1 MTSYFNPPHNCYL
14 LLLEELLIEL
24 QQPNQ
29 NNKIIKY
36 NLIEITLDLS
46 IKLLTIEIIAGENI
60 EIKYPIYICN
70 KNIYDYKLR
79 IIGSDN
85 IKAAIIEHNQQQSET
100 AIICKHNTIL
110 DYYLMQQQGQ
120 ANITL
125 YQHAYS
131 KITARLLAS
140 NLHASNVNIT
150 VNLCE
155 QHAKIDIN
163 ILQHPHANISH
174 VIELFINHLAAHT
187 YSNTKA
193 RIIAAA
199 KAIASLSGR
208 IIVNKGCS
216 KANANLQSK
225 ALVLDKHATVINRPE
240 LVIDHD
246 DVICAHGAS
255 IGELDQEALFYM
267 QTRGISLLAAKKLLL
282 SAFKQPIIAT
292 IQYPEIINYIDPD
305 PV

>member
-1 MTSYFNPPHNCYL
+1 MTSYFNPPYNCYL
-14 LLLEELLIEL
+14 LFLEELLIEL
-24 QQPNQ
+24 QQPNK

-46 IKLLTIEIIAGENI
+46 IKLLTIKIMASENL
-60 EIKYPIYICN
+60 EIKCPIYICN
-70 KNIYDYKLR
+70 QNVVEYKLQ
-79 IIGSDN
+79 IIGSAN
-85 IKAAIIEHNQQQSET
+85 IKAIIIEHNQQQS
-100 AIICKHNTIL
+100 NTEITCNNHAIL
-110 DYYLMQQQGQ
+110 DYYLIQQQNH
-120 ANITL
+120 ANISIN
-125 YQHAYS
+125 QHAYS
-131 KITARLLAS
+131 KINARLLATSAHNS
-140 NLHASNVNIT
+140 NLDLT
-150 VNLCE
+150 VNLLE
-155 QHAKIDIN
+155 EHAKIDLN

-174 VIELFINHLAAHT
+174 VIELFINHLAANT

-208 IIVNKGCS
+208 IVVNKGCS

-225 ALVLDKHATVINRPE
+225 ALILDKLATVINRPE

-267 QTRGISLLAAKKLLL
+267 QTRGISLKAATELLL
-282 SAFKQPIIAT
+282 TAFKQPILAI
-292 IQYPEIINYIDPD
+292 IHYPEIINYIDPD